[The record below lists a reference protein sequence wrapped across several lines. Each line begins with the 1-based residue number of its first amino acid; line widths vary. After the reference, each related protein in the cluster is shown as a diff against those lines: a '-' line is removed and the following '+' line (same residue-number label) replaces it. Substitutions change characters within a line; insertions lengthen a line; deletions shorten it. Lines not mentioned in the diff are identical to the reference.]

1 MEGSAARELVRPQT
15 LYARSG
21 NVHVAY
27 QVVGGGPFDLVF
39 VPGFVSNLEYGW
51 EEPTL
56 EVFYRRLASFCR
68 LVIFDK
74 RGTGLSDRV
83 SGVAD
88 LETRMDDVRAIM
100 DAVGSRRAAVLGYSD
115 GAAMAALF
123 AATYPERTAALV
135 LYGSYL
141 CWDWISPERKPL
153 VGRERELLLEESE
166 RRWGEPDRCEE
177 LLRSDAPSM
186 VADEHFARW
195 YATRLRLGASPGAA
209 RALLEM
215 NLATDV
221 RPLLL
226 SIRVPTLVVHRSGD
240 RNCDLRNERYAVGQI
255 PDSRL
260 VELPGDDHLPWV
272 GDSDAVIREFEG
284 FLTGIWESGGWAEP
298 EPERVVSTVL
308 FTDIVDST
316 AHAAQLGD
324 RAWRELLQAHHAVVR
339 KHLARFRGQELDT
352 AGDGFFASFD
362 GPARAI
368 RCAAA
373 LTEAL
378 RRLGLDLRVGLH
390 TGECE
395 LVDGKVAGIA
405 VHIGARIAHQAR
417 PGEVLV
423 SSTVKDLVAGSG
435 LEFRERDVT
444 RLRGVPGEWHLFAL
458 SSVPDGGSSQNRRD
472 PTENTFVRG
481 QIEQE
486 TTETLEEIHSA

>member
-1 MEGSAARELVRPQT
+1 MAHTAASEFVRPQT

-21 NVHVAY
+21 DVHVAY
-27 QVVGGGPFDLVF
+27 QVVGEGPFDLVF

-56 EVFYRRLASFCR
+56 ERFYRRLASFCR

-100 DAVGSRRAAVLGYSD
+100 DELGSRRAAVLGYSD

-135 LYGSYL
+135 LYGAYL
-141 CWDWISPERKPL
+141 CWEWISPERGPL
-153 VGRERELLLEESE
+153 AHRERQLLLEESE
-166 RRWGEPDRCEE
+166 RRWGQPDRCEE
-177 LLRSDAPSM
+177 LLRSDAPSK
-186 VADEHFARW
+186 VTDEHFARW

-221 RPLLL
+221 RPLLS
-226 SIRVPTLVVHRSGD
+226 SIRVPTLIVHRTGD
-240 RNCDLRNERYAVGQI
+240 RNCDLRNARYAAEQI

-260 VELPGDDHLPWV
+260 VELAGDDHLPWV
-272 GDSDAVIREFEG
+272 GDSEGVIREIQN
-284 FLTGIWESGGWAEP
+284 FLTGIWEAGGWAEP

-316 AHAAQLGD
+316 AHAARLGD
-324 RAWRELLQAHHAVVR
+324 HAWRELLQAHHAVVR

-378 RRLGLDLRVGLH
+378 RELGLEIRAGLH

-395 LVDGKVAGIA
+395 IVDGKIAGIA
-405 VHIGARIAHQAR
+405 VHIGARVAHEAK

-435 LEFRERDVT
+435 LEFRERGVAQ
-444 RLRGVPGEWHLFAL
+444 LGGVPGEWHLFAL
-458 SSVPDGGSSQNRRD
+458 AASLDRQPRRE
-472 PTENTFVRG
+472 PLAEM
-481 QIEQE
+481 
-486 TTETLEEIHSA
+486 